1 MASTLFHPTKETWMR
16 SFRENKPIVFLFQDK
31 LCPACYSFEQTV
43 LSDSEVQELLYS
55 HFIPLN
61 IDINRFPDLYER
73 FAGDEFL
80 VHTIQAVNGNLLG
93 SCNNLS
99 VHYFIKN
106 LQQYKQLYPQLQD
119 PFQDILSLH
128 DFSPLI
134 QEEAKRFHEKID
146 LISEIT
152 LSTLLNTYD
161 SMYGGWAVQKHK
173 IYPSSALDF
182 LLLFHQRS
190 QDEELLKIIIQT
202 LRATHRGL
210 FDKQDGGFFEST
222 NRDWKTV
229 LSFKKS
235 LDNNVSAART
245 LFHSYQITNDHYYLD
260 KIRETL
266 SFCLKDLWNQKM
278 GLFNY
283 GLMAHP
289 LYDLKN
295 ELYLV
300 RGNCEIISLLYEVE
314 GIIDLPVP
322 KKEIDK
328 IKSRVLKKLRKSET
342 PFGLPHS
349 LSGSKRDPYRQFLLQ
364 DQAAYLNL
372 FIQLYSFTGRVV
384 YRERATRF
392 LKLIIEHYFDQK
404 NNLFKDRASIPETD
418 FGPLT
423 KNLFPIRDNALMINN
438 LVTLSHLV
446 ENPSQRPYRELA
458 TNCVTSYY
466 SNFGISRD
474 APFPPEFVIANQ
486 RLIESAIE
494 LVIIGSINDRK
505 TKAILV
511 EMKKIYDPFRIIEIY
526 DPGKDKNLIE
536 KKFQNYTFQN
546 PPLAFIKI
554 DSTISPPAYYPK
566 EISRML
572 QRLLDAIKSDVQPI

>member
-1 MASTLFHPTKETWMR
+1 MT
-16 SFRENKPIVFLFQDK
+16 SFREKKPIVFLFQDK

-43 LSDSEVQELLYS
+43 LSDSEVQEYLYTN
-55 HFIPLN
+55 FIPLH

-93 SCNNLS
+93 SCNSLS
-99 VHYFIKN
+99 VTNFLKN
-106 LQQYKQLYPQLQD
+106 LQQYKKLSPQIQD
-119 PFQDILSLH
+119 PFQDILSLQ

-152 LSTLLNTYD
+152 LSTLLGTYD

-182 LLLFHQRS
+182 LLLFYQRS

-202 LRATHRGL
+202 LRATYRGL
-210 FDKQDGGFFEST
+210 FDKHNGGFFESAD
-222 NRDWKTV
+222 RDWKTV

-235 LDNNVSAART
+235 LENNVSAART
-245 LFHSYQITNDHYYLD
+245 LFHSYQLTNDPYYLD

-266 SFCLKDLWNQKM
+266 AFCLKDLWNRKK

-283 GLMAHP
+283 GLLAHP

-295 ELYLV
+295 DLFLT
-300 RGNCEIISLLYEVE
+300 RGNCEIISLLSEVE
-314 GIIDLPVP
+314 GIIELPIP

-328 IKSRVLKKLRKSET
+328 VRSSVLKNLRKSET
-342 PFGLPHS
+342 PYGIPHS
-349 LSGSKRDPYRQFLLQ
+349 LNEEKHPFYKQFLLQ

-372 FIQLYSFTGRVV
+372 FIQLYSSTGRAI
-384 YRERATRF
+384 YRKRALSF
-392 LKLIIEHYFDQK
+392 LKLIIEHYYDQK
-404 NNLFKDRASIPETD
+404 NNLFKDRVSIPETD

-423 KNLFPIRDNALMINN
+423 KNLFPIRDNAFMINN
-438 LVTLSHLV
+438 LVTISHLT
-446 ENPSQRPYRELA
+446 ETPAHRPYRELA

-466 SNFGISRD
+466 SNFGISRE

-494 LVIIGSINDRK
+494 LVLIGSIKDKNAQK
-505 TKAILV
+505 ILI
-511 EMKKIYDPFRIIEIY
+511 EMKKIYDPFSIIEIF
-526 DPGKDKNLIE
+526 DPNRDKQLIE
-536 KKFQNYTFQN
+536 SKFKNYAFHN

-554 DSTISPPAYYPK
+554 DSTISPPAYAPK
-566 EISRML
+566 EISIML
-572 QRLLDAIKSDVQPI
+572 QRLLEAIKSDVEP

>member
-1 MASTLFHPTKETWMR
+1 MATTFFNPTKDTWMT
-16 SFRENKPIVFLFQDK
+16 SFKENKPIVFLFQDK

-43 LSDSEVQELLYS
+43 LSDPEVQEYLFSNFLPV
-55 HFIPLN
+55 HL
-61 IDINRFPDLYER
+61 DINRFPDLYER
-73 FAGDEFL
+73 FAGNDFL
-80 VHTIQAVNGNLLG
+80 VHTIQAINGNLLG

-99 VHYFIKN
+99 VSHFLKN
-106 LQQYKQLYPQLQD
+106 LYQYKQISQQIQD
-119 PFQDILSLH
+119 PFQDVLTLQ

-152 LSTLLNTYD
+152 LSTLLGAYD

-202 LRATHRGL
+202 LRATYRGL
-210 FDKQDGGFFEST
+210 FDKQNGGFFESA

-235 LDNNVSAART
+235 LENNVSAART
-245 LFHSYQITNDHYYLD
+245 LFHSYQLTLDPYYLD

-266 SFCLKDLWNQKM
+266 VFCLNDLWNKKQ

-283 GLMAHP
+283 GLLAHP
-289 LYDLKN
+289 LYDLTN
-295 ELYLV
+295 ELFLS

-314 GIIDLPVP
+314 GIIDLPTH
-322 KKEIDK
+322 KKELDK
-328 IKSRVLKKLRKSET
+328 IKSSVLKRLRKSET
-342 PFGLPHS
+342 PYGIPHE
-349 LSGSKRDPYRQFLLQ
+349 LSSGKRHPYKQFLLQ

-372 FIQLYSFTGRVV
+372 FIQLYSFTGRAI
-384 YRERATRF
+384 YRKRAISF
-392 LKLIIEHYFDQK
+392 VNLIIEHYFDLK
-404 NNLFKDRASIPETD
+404 NNLFKDRVSIPETD
-418 FGPLT
+418 FGPLM
-423 KNLFPIRDNALMINN
+423 KNLFPIRDNAFMVNN
-438 LVTLSHLV
+438 LVTLSHLT
-446 ENPSQRPYRELA
+446 EKPTHRPYRELA

-466 SNFGISRD
+466 SNFGISRE

-494 LVIIGSINDRK
+494 LVIIGSIKDKK
-505 TKAILV
+505 TQQLMI
-511 EMKKIYDPFRIIEIY
+511 EMKKIYDPFSIIELF
-526 DPGKDKNLIE
+526 DPNKDKQMMEL
-536 KKFQNYTFQN
+536 KFKDYNFHN

-566 EISRML
+566 EISLML
-572 QRLLDAIKSDVQPI
+572 QRLLEAFRSDV

>member
-1 MASTLFHPTKETWMR
+1 
-16 SFRENKPIVFLFQDK
+16 
-31 LCPACYSFEQTV
+31 
-43 LSDSEVQELLYS
+43 
-55 HFIPLN
+55 
-61 IDINRFPDLYER
+61 
-73 FAGDEFL
+73 
-80 VHTIQAVNGNLLG
+80 
-93 SCNNLS
+93 
-99 VHYFIKN
+99 
-106 LQQYKQLYPQLQD
+106 LYPQLQD
-119 PFQDILSLH
+119 PYQDVLSLQ

-202 LRATHRGL
+202 LRATYRGL
-210 FDKQDGGFFEST
+210 FDKEDGGFFESA
-222 NRDWKTV
+222 NRNWKTV

-245 LFHSYQITNDHYYLD
+245 LFHSYQLTLDPYYLD

-266 SFCLKDLWNQKM
+266 AFCLKDLWNKKK

-283 GLMAHP
+283 GIMRHP
-289 LYDLKN
+289 LYDLSN
-295 ELYLV
+295 ELFLT
-300 RGNCEIISLLYEVE
+300 RGNCEIVSLFYEVE
-314 GIIDLPVP
+314 GIIDLPTQ
-322 KKEIDK
+322 KKELKK
-328 IKSRVLKKLRKSET
+328 IKSSVLKNLRKSET
-342 PFGLPHS
+342 PYGIPHT
-349 LSGSKRDPYRQFLLQ
+349 LNDGKQQPYKQFLLQ

-372 FIQLYSFTGRVV
+372 FIQMYSFTGLAI
-384 YRERATRF
+384 YRKRAIRF
-392 LKLIIEHYFDQK
+392 LNLIIENYFDRK
-404 NNLFKDRASIPETD
+404 NNLFKDRVSIPETD

-423 KNLFPIRDNALMINN
+423 KNLFPIRDNAFMINN
-438 LVTLSHLV
+438 LVTLSHLT
-446 ENPSQRPYRELA
+446 ENPADRPFRELA

-494 LVIIGSINDRK
+494 LVIIGSLKDKK
-505 TKAILV
+505 TQQFLI
-511 EMKKIYDPFRIIEIY
+511 EMKKIYDPFRIIEIF
-526 DPGKDKNLIE
+526 DPGKDKHLIDL
-536 KKFQNYTFQN
+536 KFKNYIFQKT
-546 PPLAFIKI
+546 PLAFIKI

-566 EISRML
+566 EITKML
-572 QRLLDAIKSDVQPI
+572 QRLLDAIKSNVGL

>member
-1 MASTLFHPTKETWMR
+1 MANTLFHPTKDTWMT
-16 SFRENKPIVFLFQDK
+16 SFKENKPIIFLFQDK

-43 LSDSEVQELLYS
+43 LSDSEVQEYLFTN
-55 HFIPLN
+55 FIPLY

-80 VHTIQAVNGNLLG
+80 VHTIQAINGNLLG

-99 VHYFIKN
+99 VSYFLNN
-106 LQQYKQLYPQLQD
+106 LHQYKQLYPQLQD
-119 PFQDILSLH
+119 PYQDVLSLQ

-202 LRATHRGL
+202 LRATYRGL
-210 FDKQDGGFFEST
+210 FDKEDGGFFESA
-222 NRDWKTV
+222 NRNWKTV

-245 LFHSYQITNDHYYLD
+245 LFHSYQLTLDPYYLD

-266 SFCLKDLWNQKM
+266 AFCLKDLWNKKK

-283 GLMAHP
+283 GIMRHP
-289 LYDLKN
+289 LYDLSN
-295 ELYLV
+295 ELFLT
-300 RGNCEIISLLYEVE
+300 RGNCEIVSLFYEVE
-314 GIIDLPVP
+314 GIIDLPTQ
-322 KKEIDK
+322 KKELKK
-328 IKSRVLKKLRKSET
+328 IKSSVLKNLRKSET
-342 PFGLPHS
+342 PYGIPHT
-349 LSGSKRDPYRQFLLQ
+349 LNDGKQQPYKQFLLQ

-372 FIQLYSFTGRVV
+372 FIQMYSFTGLAI
-384 YRERATRF
+384 YRKRAIRF
-392 LKLIIEHYFDQK
+392 LNLIIENYFDRK
-404 NNLFKDRASIPETD
+404 NNLFKDRVSIPETD

-423 KNLFPIRDNALMINN
+423 KNLFPIRDNAFMINN
-438 LVTLSHLV
+438 LVTLSHLT
-446 ENPSQRPYRELA
+446 ENPADRPFRELA

-494 LVIIGSINDRK
+494 FVIIGSLKDKK
-505 TKAILV
+505 TQQFLI
-511 EMKKIYDPFRIIEIY
+511 EMKKIYDPFRIIEIF
-526 DPGKDKNLIE
+526 DPGKDKHLIDL
-536 KKFQNYTFQN
+536 KFKNYIFQKT
-546 PPLAFIKI
+546 PLAFIKI
-554 DSTISPPAYYPK
+554 DSTISPP
-566 EISRML
+566 
-572 QRLLDAIKSDVQPI
+572 